1 MCVLVMVHTTAL
13 IIFLFIVQT
22 IIAVPDRL
30 DDKEKDDQSSCVH
43 RDKHTHMRSSYMQKH
58 NSRKHNSELNEKVN

>member
-1 MCVLVMVHTTAL
+1 MVHTTAL

-30 DDKEKDDQSSCVH
+30 DDKEKGDQSSCVH
-43 RDKHTHMRSSYMQKH
+43 RDKHTH
-58 NSRKHNSELNEKVN
+58 EKFLHAKTQLKKTQLRT